1 MTLWPYR
8 PYYVLWQIYCIVWL
22 FRYYFQIAILLDQPP
37 TDQPSYGILTI
48 QLAVLPTWLTA
59 YGILISHSQFAVLPH
74 QQTDRLWHFVPPN
87 PNCHIFFCPA
97 QICSPG
103 CMAFHFQFLICCTS
117 DHQLPADQQQT
128 DWATAFQFQFSVCR
142 TFFWPDQDLIPCP
155 RLDFLLWHFVFNFNL
170 PYPFLARPRLDS
182 LFPALISCY
191 GISVSISKL
200 PYSGPRLLF
209 SLFMALP
216 HLLCSVILPRY
227 FDLYLWAR
235 NKFMVLASCSDT
247 SQDYSFGRLET
258 PSTITLAFE
267 QLGLIPAKVWSPKQ

>member
-1 MTLWPYR
+1 MAFCPPQSKLPYLFLSSSDLL
-8 PYYVLWQIYCIVWL
+8 PWL
-22 FRYYFQIAILLDQPP
+22 
-37 TDQPSYGILTI
+37 YGISFSIFNLLYFWPPAASWPATNRLSYSI
-48 QLAVLPTWLTA
+48 SVSIFSLPYLFLARPRLDSLSQTWFPVT
-59 YGILISHSQFAVLPH
+59 
-74 QQTDRLWHFVPPN
+74 
-87 PNCHIFFCPA
+87 
-97 QICSPG
+97 
-103 CMAFHFQFLICCTS
+103 AFH
-117 DHQLPADQQQT
+117 
-128 DWATAFQFQFSVCR
+128 FQFSVCR

-209 SLFMALP
+209 SFFMALP
-216 HLLCSVILPRY
+216 HLLCSAILPRY

-247 SQDYSFGRLET
+247 SQDYSFGRLDIH
-258 PSTITLAFE
+258 PPPLPLHLNS
-267 QLGLIPAKVWSPKQ
+267 